1 MLFIIGDGRMEMTK
15 LVLIHKN
22 NIYSFY
28 EGRTKI
34 ATVSSA
40 EPLDKETLEA
50 YRKNPKSLF
59 EDATE

>member
-1 MLFIIGDGRMEMTK
+1 MTK
-15 LVLIHKN
+15 MVLIHQN

-34 ATVSSA
+34 VTVSSS

-50 YRKNPKSLF
+50 YRKDPKSLL
-59 EDATE
+59 DDLNR